1 MKHGFMGVYQLL
13 RGVKKQKVKSEH
25 GGSRKA
31 ATKKRAKAKAKAGAI
46 NAKKRHLKMQKSRFL
61 GRM

>member
-1 MKHGFMGVYQLL
+1 MGVYQLL

-31 ATKKRAKAKAKAGAI
+31 ATKKRAKAKAKAGA
-46 NAKKRHLKMQKSRFL
+46 NKRQKKASKDAEE
-61 GRM
+61 